1 VRAKAGGA
9 NSATVRSATSPGK
22 ARFAGL
28 CERGRGANRH
38 GTGNKYEVGHS
49 ICEVGCLM
57 ALEEYMRLLFPVT
70 CVVALLTQVP
80 GIAQQAPTAPQ
91 KSPPPAAAPL
101 AGGPALTGM
110 LDSAAVRLPIKRV
123 VLYKNGVGFFEHLGR
138 VRGTEQVTIDFTSS
152 QLNDVLMSLT
162 TVDLGNGK
170 VTGVSFNTDDP
181 ANRKLG
187 ALSLPLGEDT
197 TLLAV
202 LSALRGA
209 RVEVQGA
216 TGLVTGRILAV
227 EQRTRVEGDKQVD
240 ARELAIVTDAGE
252 IKSFDVTSRLSVRVL
267 EGDLRTDIRR
277 YLDIVS
283 STRQKDLRRMSIATS
298 GVGER
303 QLYVSYISEVPIWK
317 STYRLVLPAKAGDKP
332 LLQGWAIV
340 DNTIGEDW
348 TNVELSLV
356 AGSPQSF
363 IQPLSQ
369 PFYGRR
375 PVIPLPSAAQL
386 TPQTHDAALSPD
398 AKPEAA
404 QMMAPPA
411 PMAATRAMRTGG
423 GAGAMVGGVPGGVVG
438 GVVGGVA
445 DAPLYRSVAESAI
458 DALYADANSVGRG
471 VQGRELGDLF
481 EYRLKEPVTIRKNQ
495 SALVPI
501 VAAQVEAERVS
512 VWSASTP
519 QRPRSAVWMTNST
532 PFTLDG
538 GSFAVLED
546 ATFTG
551 EGLMDA
557 VKPGE
562 KRLLSYAADLALLV
576 DAKQDPGG
584 PERVSS
590 VRIAKGVM
598 IFQREYRDKRT
609 YTVRNEDAKARML
622 VIEHPNRA
630 GWKLVSAT
638 KPDETAPSVYRFRV
652 PVAAKSTAVLA
663 VEEVRP
669 VESTYQVSAV
679 TDEQLTLF
687 VSQRALTPEVE
698 QALRTVM
705 AKKAEVAAVASEITA
720 RNSET
725 SQIFRDQ
732 ERLRENLKALKG
744 SAEEKTL
751 VTRYTR
757 QLDEQE
763 TRLDL
768 IKREIADAQAKQKK
782 LQGELETLVQAL
794 SFDGR
799 K

>member
-1 VRAKAGGA
+1 
-9 NSATVRSATSPGK
+9 
-22 ARFAGL
+22 
-28 CERGRGANRH
+28 
-38 GTGNKYEVGHS
+38 
-49 ICEVGCLM
+49 
-57 ALEEYMRLLFPVT
+57 MRLLIPVT
-70 CVVALLTQVP
+70 LCVALLTQVP
-80 GIAQQAPTAPQ
+80 GIAQQAPTVPS
-91 KSPPPAAAPL
+91 KSPPPTAAPL
-101 AGGPALTGM
+101 VGGPVITGI

-138 VRGTEQVTIDFTSS
+138 VRGTEQVTIDFTSG

-170 VTGVSFNTDDP
+170 VTGISFNTDDP
-181 ANRKLG
+181 ASRKLG
-187 ALSLPLGEDT
+187 ALSLPLGEDA
-197 TLLAV
+197 TLLAA

-209 RVEVQGA
+209 KVEAQGA
-216 TGLVTGRILAV
+216 AGTATGRILAV
-227 EQRTRVEGDKQVD
+227 EQRTHVEGDKQID
-240 ARELAIVTDAGE
+240 ARELTIVTDAGE
-252 IKSFDVTSRLSVRVL
+252 IKSFDITSRLTVRVL
-267 EGDLRTDIRR
+267 EGDLRGDIRR

-303 QLYVSYISEVPIWK
+303 QLFVSYISEVPIWK
-317 STYRLVLPAKAGDKP
+317 STYRLVLPSKAGDKP

-348 TNVELSLV
+348 TNVDLSLV

-369 PFYGRR
+369 PLYGRR

-386 TPQTHDAALSPD
+386 TPQTHDAALE
-398 AKPEAA
+398 PEVKTAQAATMMA
-404 QMMAPPA
+404 QMPPPA
-411 PMAATRAMRTGG
+411 PPPASPAQRSSR
-423 GAGAMVGGVPGGVVG
+423 AGAAGGVVG
-438 GVVGGVA
+438 GVVGGVTRG
-445 DAPLYRSVAESAI
+445 DMAESVDVI
-458 DALYADANSVGRG
+458 DAMRASAGDVGAG

-501 VAAQVEAERVS
+501 VAAPVEAERVS

-519 QRPRSAVWMTNST
+519 QRPRAAVWITNST
-532 PFTLDG
+532 PYTLDG
-538 GSFAVLED
+538 GSYSVLEQ

-557 VKPGE
+557 IKPGE

-576 DAKQDPGG
+576 DMKQDSAG
-584 PERVSS
+584 PERVST
-590 VRIAKGVM
+590 VRIAKGV
-598 IFQREYRDKRT
+598 IVFQREYRDKRT
-609 YTVRNEDAKARML
+609 YTVRNEDAKSRVL

-630 GWKLVSAT
+630 GWKLVGTA

-652 PVAAKSTAVLA
+652 PVASKSTATLA

-669 VESTYQVSAV
+669 VESIYQVSAV
-679 TDEQLTLF
+679 TDEELKLF
-687 VSQRALTPEVE
+687 SSQRALTPEVE
-698 QALRTVM
+698 QALRVIM
-705 AKKAEVAAVASEITA
+705 SKKAEIATVASEINA
-720 RNSET
+720 RNNEST
-725 SQIFRDQ
+725 QIFRDQ

-744 SAEEKTL
+744 SAEEKNL

-763 TRLDL
+763 TRLDV
-768 IKREIADAQAKQKK
+768 IKRDIAT
-782 LQGELETLVQAL
+782 LETKRKGLQSELDVLIQAL

>member
-1 VRAKAGGA
+1 MR
-9 NSATVRSATSPGK
+9 
-22 ARFAGL
+22 L
-28 CERGRGANRH
+28 
-38 GTGNKYEVGHS
+38 S
-49 ICEVGCLM
+49 IC
-57 ALEEYMRLLFPVT
+57 AA
-70 CVVALLTQVP
+70 CVVALVTQVP
-80 GIAQQAPTAPQ
+80 GIAQQAQTAPPKAQ
-91 KSPPPAAAPL
+91 PPAAVPV
-101 AGGPALTGM
+101 AGGPGPAGT
-110 LDSAAVRLPIKRV
+110 LDGAPARMPVKRV

-187 ALSLPLGEDT
+187 ALSLPIGEDT

-216 TGLVTGRILAV
+216 AGVATGRILAV
-227 EQRTRVEGDKQVD
+227 EQRTRTEGDKQIE

-252 IKSFDVTSRLSVRVL
+252 IKSFDITSRLSVRVL
-267 EGDLRTDIRR
+267 EGDLRGDLRR

-283 STRQKDLRRMSIATS
+283 STRQKDLRRMSIATA
-298 GVGER
+298 GTGER

-317 STYRLVLPAKAGDKP
+317 STYRLVLPAKAGDRP

-375 PVIPLPSAAQL
+375 PVIPLASAAQL
-386 TPQTHDAALSPD
+386 TPQTHDAAMSAE
-398 AKPEAA
+398 AKAEAA
-404 QMMAPPA
+404 PPMPPPS
-411 PMAATRAMRTGG
+411 PMASSPRAMRSGGVG
-423 GAGAMVGGVPGGVVG
+423 GAVGIMNE
-438 GVVGGVA
+438 
-445 DAPLYRSVAESAI
+445 SVALRSAADSAT
-458 DALYADANSVGRG
+458 DALYANADAVGAG

-501 VAAQVEAERVS
+501 VSAPVEVERVS
-512 VWSASTP
+512 VWSAATA
-519 QRPRSAVWMTNST
+519 QRPRSALWVTNTT

-538 GSFAVLED
+538 GSFSVLED

-576 DAKQDPGG
+576 DTKQDPSG

-590 VRIAKGVM
+590 VRIARGVM

-609 YTVRNEDAKARML
+609 YTVRNQDAKTRML
-622 VIEHPNRA
+622 VVEHPNRP
-630 GWKLVSAT
+630 GWKLVSTT
-638 KPDETAPSVYRFRV
+638 KPDETAPSVYRFKV
-652 PVAAKSTAVLA
+652 PVAAKSTATLA
-663 VEEVRP
+663 VEEIRP

-679 TDEQLTLF
+679 TDDQLTQF
-687 VSQRALTPEVE
+687 VSQRTLTPEVE
-698 QALRTVM
+698 QALRAVM
-705 AKKAEVAAVASEITA
+705 AKKAEMAAVAAEINA

-725 SQIFRDQ
+725 NQIFQDQ

-744 SAEEKTL
+744 SAEEKNL

-768 IKREIADAQAKQKK
+768 IKREIADREAKRRV
-782 LQGELETLVQAL
+782 LQGELDTLVQAL

>member
-1 VRAKAGGA
+1 
-9 NSATVRSATSPGK
+9 
-22 ARFAGL
+22 
-28 CERGRGANRH
+28 
-38 GTGNKYEVGHS
+38 
-49 ICEVGCLM
+49 
-57 ALEEYMRLLFPVT
+57 MRLPLLIT
-70 CVVALLTQVP
+70 CAAVLLTQVP
-80 GIAQQAPTAPQ
+80 GLAQQAQTAPP

-101 AGGPALTGM
+101 VGGPIVTGM
-110 LDSAAVRLPIKRV
+110 VDSTSARLPIKRV

-138 VRGTEQVTIDFTSS
+138 VRGTEQVTIDFTSG

-209 RVEVQGA
+209 KVEVLGA
-216 TGLVTGRILAV
+216 AGPVTGRILAV
-227 EQRTRVEGDKQVD
+227 EQRTRGEGDKQVD

-267 EGDLRTDIRR
+267 EGDLRGDIRR

-283 STRQKDLRRMSIATS
+283 STRQKDLRRMAIATS
-298 GVGER
+298 GAGER

-317 STYRLVLPAKAGDKP
+317 STYRLVLPSKAGDKP
-332 LLQGWAIV
+332 LLQGWAVV

-348 TNVELSLV
+348 TSVELSLV

-363 IQPLSQ
+363 IQPISQ

-375 PVIPLPSAAQL
+375 PVIPLSSSAQL

-398 AKPEAA
+398 AKAETSPA
-404 QMMAPPA
+404 APP
-411 PMAATRAMRTGG
+411 PAAFRRSAGVAG
-423 GAGAMVGGVPGGVVG
+423 GAPGGVVG
-438 GVVGGVA
+438 GVVGGGMGI
-445 DAPLYRSVAESAI
+445 VAESVAVSAAAGVV
-458 DALYADANSVGRG
+458 DTLYADAGSVGRG

-501 VAAQVEAERVS
+501 VSAQVEVERVS
-512 VWSASTP
+512 VWSAATP
-519 QRPRSAVWMTNST
+519 QRPRSAVWVTNST
-532 PFTLDG
+532 PYTLDG
-538 GSFAVLED
+538 GSFSVLED

-576 DAKQDPGG
+576 DSKQDPAG

-590 VRIAKGVM
+590 VRIVKGVM
-598 IFQREYRDKRT
+598 IFQREFRDKRT

-622 VIEHPNRA
+622 VIEHPNRS
-630 GWKLVSAT
+630 GWKLVSTT

-652 PVAAKSTAVLA
+652 PVAAKSNATLA

-679 TDEQLTLF
+679 TDDQLTLF
-687 VSQRALTPEVE
+687 VGQRTLTSEVE

-705 AKKAEVAAVASEITA
+705 AKKAEIAAVASEITA

-725 SQIFRDQ
+725 SQIFGDQ

-744 SAEEKTL
+744 SAEEKNL
-751 VTRYTR
+751 VTRYAR

-763 TRLDL
+763 TRLEL
-768 IKREIADAQAKQKK
+768 IKREIADREAKRQK
-782 LQGELETLVQAL
+782 LQSELETLVQAL

>member
-1 VRAKAGGA
+1 MAIREAAPE
-9 NSATVRSATSPGK
+9 SP
-22 ARFAGL
+22 R
-28 CERGRGANRH
+28 
-38 GTGNKYEVGHS
+38 EVGHS
-49 ICEVGCLM
+49 ICAARCLM
-57 ALEEYMRLLFPVT
+57 LLEGLMRLPLLIT
-70 CVVALLTQVP
+70 CAAVLLTQVP
-80 GIAQQAPTAPQ
+80 GLAQQAQTAPP

-101 AGGPALTGM
+101 VGGPIVTGM
-110 LDSAAVRLPIKRV
+110 VDSTSARLPIKRV

-138 VRGTEQVTIDFTSS
+138 VRGTEQVTIDFTSG

-209 RVEVQGA
+209 KVEVLGA
-216 TGLVTGRILAV
+216 AGPVTGRILAV
-227 EQRTRVEGDKQVD
+227 EQRTRGEGDKQVD

-267 EGDLRTDIRR
+267 EGDLRGDIRR

-283 STRQKDLRRMSIATS
+283 STRQKDLRRMAIATS
-298 GVGER
+298 GAGER

-317 STYRLVLPAKAGDKP
+317 STYRLVLPSKAGDKP
-332 LLQGWAIV
+332 LLQGWAVV

-348 TNVELSLV
+348 TSVELSLV

-363 IQPLSQ
+363 IQPISQ

-375 PVIPLPSAAQL
+375 PVIPLSSSAQL

-398 AKPEAA
+398 AKAETSPA
-404 QMMAPPA
+404 APP
-411 PMAATRAMRTGG
+411 PAAFRRS
-423 GAGAMVGGVPGGVVG
+423 AGVAGGVPGGVVG
-438 GVVGGVA
+438 GVMG
-445 DAPLYRSVAESAI
+445 SVAESVTVSAGTSAV
-458 DALYADANSVGRG
+458 DALYADAGSVGRG

-501 VAAQVEAERVS
+501 VSAQVEVERVS
-512 VWSASTP
+512 VWSAATP
-519 QRPRSAVWMTNST
+519 QRPRSAVWVTNST
-532 PFTLDG
+532 PYTLDG
-538 GSFAVLED
+538 GSFSVLED

-576 DAKQDPGG
+576 DSKQDPAG

-590 VRIAKGVM
+590 VRIVKGVM
-598 IFQREYRDKRT
+598 IFQREFRDKRT

-622 VIEHPNRA
+622 VIEHPNRS
-630 GWKLVSAT
+630 GWKLVSTT

-652 PVAAKSTAVLA
+652 PVAAKSNATLA

-679 TDEQLTLF
+679 TDDQLTLF
-687 VSQRALTPEVE
+687 VGQRTLTSEVE

-705 AKKAEVAAVASEITA
+705 AKKAEIAAVASEITA

-725 SQIFRDQ
+725 SQIFGDQ

-744 SAEEKTL
+744 SAEEKNL
-751 VTRYTR
+751 VTRYAR

-763 TRLDL
+763 TRLEL
-768 IKREIADAQAKQKK
+768 IKREIADREAKRQK
-782 LQGELETLVQAL
+782 LQSELETLVQAL

>member
-1 VRAKAGGA
+1 
-9 NSATVRSATSPGK
+9 
-22 ARFAGL
+22 
-28 CERGRGANRH
+28 
-38 GTGNKYEVGHS
+38 
-49 ICEVGCLM
+49 M
-57 ALEEYMRLLFPVT
+57 
-70 CVVALLTQVP
+70 
-80 GIAQQAPTAPQ
+80 AQQAPAVPP
-91 KSPPPAAAPL
+91 KNPPPAAAL
-101 AGGPALTGM
+101 VGGPILTGM
-110 LDSAAVRLPIKRV
+110 LGSAPARLPVKRV

-138 VRGTEQVTIDFTSS
+138 VRGTEQVTIDFTSG

-170 VTGVSFNTDDP
+170 VTGVSFNTDEP

-187 ALSLPLGEDT
+187 ALSLPIGEDT

-209 RVEVQGA
+209 KVEVQSAAGP
-216 TGLVTGRILAV
+216 VTGRILAV
-227 EQRTRVEGDKQVD
+227 EQRTRGEGDKQVD
-240 ARELAIVTDAGE
+240 ARELAIVTDAGD
-252 IKSFDVTSRLSVRVL
+252 IKSFDVTARLSVRVL

-283 STRQKDLRRMSIATS
+283 STRQKDLRRMSIATA

-348 TNVELSLV
+348 TNVDLSLV

-398 AKPEAA
+398 AKMEAA
-404 QMMAPPA
+404 PAAPRA
-411 PMAATRAMRTGG
+411 PVR
-423 GAGAMVGGVPGGVVG
+423 VGGNLARGVAGGIPGGVVG
-438 GVVGGVA
+438 GVVGEMAEAVTVSAGA
-445 DAPLYRSVAESAI
+445 SVI
-458 DALYADANSVGRG
+458 DALYANADAVGSG

-501 VAAQVEAERVS
+501 VSAAVEAERVS
-512 VWSASTP
+512 VWSSASP
-519 QRPRSAVWMTNST
+519 SQRARSAVWLTNST

-538 GSFAVLED
+538 GSYSVLED

-551 EGLMDA
+551 EGLMEA

-562 KRLLSYAADLALLV
+562 KRLLSYAADLALLI
-576 DAKQDPGG
+576 DWKQDPAG

-590 VRIAKGVM
+590 VRIAKGTM

-609 YTVRNEDAKARML
+609 YTVRNQDAKTRML
-622 VIEHPNRA
+622 VVEHPNRA
-630 GWKLVSAT
+630 GWKLVSTT

-652 PVAAKSTAVLA
+652 PVAAKSTATLA

-687 VSQRALTPEVE
+687 VSQRTLTPDVE
-698 QALRTVM
+698 QALRAVM
-705 AKKAEVAAVASEITA
+705 AKKGEIAAVVSEINE
-720 RNSET
+720 RNNEKG
-725 SQIFRDQ
+725 QIFADQ

-744 SAEEKTL
+744 SAEEKNL

-763 TRLDL
+763 TRLDA
-768 IKREIADAQAKQKK
+768 IKREIADRVAKQQK
-782 LQGELETLVQAL
+782 LQSELETLVQAL